1 MGMIRKFRD
10 AIHEHVH
17 SELAENTITF
27 LIALPLLWSLLM
39 TMIDFST
46 FIGNTATLR
55 SDLRDG
61 ARTAAVFGG
70 TDNALSAAYGTSCT
84 TTSSEGGNKG
94 GGSDDNNIVACLV
107 ANKINAS
114 TAYVNNMTISEIKC
128 GPSQLSVRQYGIK
141 VGQATWCSAHY
152 SYAGMPG
159 SALSLFG
166 GGVKSFKDAG
176 GSVATTSSDKGWNN
190 GTIKVSAQS
199 EVTTPRYDH
208 E

>member
-1 MGMIRKFRD
+1 MGMIRKLKGT
-10 AIHEHVH
+10 IHRHVH
-17 SELAENTITF
+17 SELAENAITF

-61 ARTAAVFGG
+61 ARTAAIFGG
-70 TDNALSAAYGTSCT
+70 TDNALSAAYGTTCAS
-84 TTSSEGGNKG
+84 TSSEGGKKG
-94 GGSDDNNIVACLV
+94 GHADNNNIVACLV
-107 ANKINAS
+107 ANKINAN
-114 TAYVNNMTISEIKC
+114 TAYVNNMTISGIEC
-128 GPSQLSVRQYGIK
+128 GPSSGTK

-166 GGVKSFKDAG
+166 GGVQSFNDAH
-176 GSVATTSSDKGWNN
+176 GSVATTSGGKGWNN

-199 EVTTPRYDH
+199 EVTTK
-208 E
+208 